1 MGINRNIYRRPKG
14 RGNSHSSASGGLK
27 VKSVSDKQLNRAQQ
41 PEHANDDG
49 VNGPDPSGVVY
60 EDEELVRRAQNDDAW
75 AIEQLVLRYQ
85 KKVYAIAFQM
95 LDGDAEEARDRTQE
109 AFLQAFRRLKQFK
122 GKSSFYTW
130 LYRIVINKC
139 IDARRRRQRWKKIF
153 FPWRFEK
160 DNNTAAETSLEDYP
174 DSDRSADPLETASHR
189 QLEED
194 VNRTLKKL
202 SQRQRTIFQLK
213 VFQEMSIAE
222 IAESM
227 GLAEGTV
234 KTHLF
239 RATRIVQKQLK
250 DWARV

>member
-1 MGINRNIYRRPKG
+1 M
-14 RGNSHSSASGGLK
+14 
-27 VKSVSDKQLNRAQQ
+27 SDKQLNLAQQ
-41 PEHANDDG
+41 PVRANDDA
-49 VNGPDPSGVVY
+49 VNGPSPSGVVY
-60 EDEELVRRAQNDDAW
+60 DDIELVRRAQNDDAW

-95 LDGDAEEARDRTQE
+95 LDGDAEEARDRTQD
-109 AFLQAFRRLKQFK
+109 AFLQAFGRIKQFK
-122 GKSSFYTW
+122 GQSSFYTW

-160 DNNTAAETSLEDYP
+160 NKDTAAETSLEDYP
-174 DSDRSADPLETASHR
+174 DSERNADPLEMASRR

-194 VNRTLKKL
+194 VNRTLRHL
-202 SQRQRTIFQLK
+202 SERQRTIFQLK

-239 RATRIVQKQLK
+239 RATRIVQMQLK